1 MSTAN
6 VVKVV
11 EVEEITDLISD
22 KDTMQAQIIEVDEI
36 QMSMAS
42 DGFNSKNSR
51 SKVTIK
57 RL

>member
-1 MSTAN
+1 LSTAN

>member
-36 QMSMAS
+36 KMSMAS

>member
-1 MSTAN
+1 M
-6 VVKVV
+6 VKVV